1 MKFFNVPGSKNPNMV
16 EVKTVT
22 VKPSLGALLTGNV
35 EVSEVTLVE
44 PKIVLEINAEGKPN
58 WEFTPSV
65 AEAKP
70 AAPKPAS
77 PKPLSLGRLTID
89 NGTLIFSDSKAGL
102 SVVAEKANF
111 SASVRSLDGPYSI
124 AGSATINGAPLKL
137 DLSVGAKAADGHAVD
152 LALEAGG
159 KLSLKGKL
167 SELGPNARFTGIASS
182 ASDNL
187 IGFADTLIKMTGQPQ
202 PDLPPLL
209 AGKFTFDGAID
220 ASQTAISIRD
230 FKLALGQDNAGG
242 SLSLTLKPALAI
254 EGKLA
259 ADRLDL
265 DRWLAAMAKPATP
278 QAPADA
284 AAGRRHGRTGAA
296 GGAQPARL
304 DHRQAFLRDRRGDL
318 QQAAGAQHRA
328 RARGAPRR
336 RRRAEAHRH
345 PAGRSGAAG
354 QVDPVGR
361 SQPADRRRR
370 FQPGRAEAARDAGLA
385 RGRRARR
392 FRPTSSR
399 GSA

>member
-1 MKFFNVPGSKNPNMV
+1 MLGGPIALSILPTPTVTLSGVKFFNVPGSKNPNMV

-58 WEFTPSV
+58 WEFT
-65 AEAKP
+65 
-70 AAPKPAS
+70 
-77 PKPLSLGRLTID
+77 
-89 NGTLIFSDSKAGL
+89 
-102 SVVAEKANF
+102 
-111 SASVRSLDGPYSI
+111 
-124 AGSATINGAPLKL
+124 SATRPSSPPQARLAQAPVARPSHHRGRHADLQRFQGRPLRGGGESHFQRLGAPARWAIFDRGLGHHQRRAFLKL
-137 DLSVGAKAADGHAVD
+137 DLSVGAKAADGHAVA

-159 KLSLKGKL
+159 KLSLNGKL
-167 SELGPNARFTGIASS
+167 SELGPNARLTGIASS

-278 QAPADA
+278 QAPATPPPAGATA
-284 AAGRRHGRTGAA
+284 APALPAG
-296 GGAQPARL
+296 PSLPRL
-304 DHRQAFLRDRRGDL
+304 DHRQAFLRDRRADL

-336 RRRAEAHRH
+336 RRRPEA
-345 PAGRSGAAG
+345 
-354 QVDPVGR
+354 
-361 SQPADRRRR
+361 
-370 FQPGRAEAARDAGLA
+370 
-385 RGRRARR
+385 
-392 FRPTSSR
+392 
-399 GSA
+399 